1 MPIGRSHP
9 SHSPPGSVG
18 EPGQRA
24 FGRCQ
29 QLMRQSKKWG
39 GFSLNSRNVVNSKY
53 NTSW

>member
-29 QLMRQSKKWG
+29 QFNAAIEEMGRLLVEFPKRG
-39 GFSLNSRNVVNSKY
+39 NSK
-53 NTSW
+53 